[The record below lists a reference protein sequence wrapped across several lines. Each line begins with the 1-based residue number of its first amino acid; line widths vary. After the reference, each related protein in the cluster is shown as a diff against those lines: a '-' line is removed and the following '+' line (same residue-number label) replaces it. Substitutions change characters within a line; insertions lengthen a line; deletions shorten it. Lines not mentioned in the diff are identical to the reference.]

1 MILIIYDQVL
11 ERRWWSLYFDIIL
24 LSLRRGVNR
33 LGPDDQTTEE
43 LATVVGTVPTT
54 TIGRCAFP
62 ARPDYR
68 RDDGLF
74 RGRAVARTAT
84 CGAESTRSA
93 AHRTDALPR
102 ATRARRGRHPR
113 ARPLAHRRPADAAP
127 TCTPPIR
134 RARWWWKCEGLSSTL
149 CRWCR

>member
-1 MILIIYDQVL
+1 
-11 ERRWWSLYFDIIL
+11 
-24 LSLRRGVNR
+24 LSLRRRVIRRPSGQQIIR
-33 LGPDDQTTEE
+33 GQTTEE
-43 LATVVGTVPTT
+43 LTDGRSLATVVGTVPTT
-54 TIGRCAFP
+54 TIGKCAFP

-74 RGRAVARTAT
+74 RGRAVARTAA

-127 TCTPPIR
+127 TCTPPIQS
-134 RARWWWKCEGLSSTL
+134 AG
-149 CRWCR
+149 